1 MMGGHSRLYKVE
13 QTQQIFC
20 IRVHSGKPRGFLSY
34 NVWLRLVGRLKPLEI
49 EISCRLQRKYIASSR
64 WIYLVWTRCC
74 NHPIRPAIQSN
85 LLSWISL
92 CKWITFSVLQA
103 CRPVQ
108 VTLCVCVYGCFP
120 AQPAWTQTYCRWAM
134 TPPCTWL
141 TSHHSH
147 FPLHLKCLSGKE
159 KITPKQIRH
168 NINSLR

>member
-13 QTQQIFC
+13 QTQQIGIFC

-103 CRPVQ
+103 CRSVQ
-108 VTLCVCVYGCFP
+108 VTLCVCVWMFSCAACMDP
-120 AQPAWTQTYCRWAM
+120 DILPV
-134 TPPCTWL
+134 
-141 TSHHSH
+141 SNDS
-147 FPLHLKCLSGKE
+147 PLHLVDLSSLPFS
-159 KITPKQIRH
+159 TPSQVSQRERK
-168 NINSLR
+168 NYSKTD